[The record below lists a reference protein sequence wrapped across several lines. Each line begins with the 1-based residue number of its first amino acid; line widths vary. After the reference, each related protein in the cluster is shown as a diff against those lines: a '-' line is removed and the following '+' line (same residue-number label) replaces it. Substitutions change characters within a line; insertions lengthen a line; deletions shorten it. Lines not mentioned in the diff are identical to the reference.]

1 MGTFCRKKEGGRV
14 VKDNHSRYERKRNF
28 FYHIFVKEKNKM
40 NGKEW
45 SKDIEK
51 GIQEALNA
59 IKRGMLKAYE
69 KEKKK

>member
-1 MGTFCRKKEGGRV
+1 
-14 VKDNHSRYERKRNF
+14 
-28 FYHIFVKEKNKM
+28 M

-69 KEKKK
+69 KEKKKNETF

>member
-1 MGTFCRKKEGGRV
+1 
-14 VKDNHSRYERKRNF
+14 
-28 FYHIFVKEKNKM
+28 M

-51 GIQEALNA
+51 EIQEVLNA

-69 KEKKK
+69 KEEKNE